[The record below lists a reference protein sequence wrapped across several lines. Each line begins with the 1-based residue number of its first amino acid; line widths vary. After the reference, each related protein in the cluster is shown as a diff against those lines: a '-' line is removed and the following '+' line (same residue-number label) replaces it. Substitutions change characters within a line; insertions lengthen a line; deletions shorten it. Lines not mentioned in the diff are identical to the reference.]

1 MGPGI
6 QEYPLLL
13 HRETQQKESHSH
25 TNENHKGMVNN
36 GKSHPST
43 KGLNKP
49 IPYVKSPSGRLGKNV
64 SSAIEKISHDTQ
76 DGHQANVYKKGR
88 NQLDGNN
95 QSKRIPSVCS
105 SLHSAQGPK
114 RSPPER
120 RQNESFLHRSP
131 PERMKNESFLHRSPP
146 ERMKNESFLHRSLP
160 ERRQNES
167 FLHRSPPE
175 RRKNESFLHRSP
187 PERRKNES
195 FLHRSP
201 PERRKNE
208 SFLHRSPPEKRQNEY
223 FLQRSPPERRKNE
236 SFLQR
241 SPPER
246 NQSESFLHRFPPGTK
261 GSTQENF
268 CRAKDVP
275 VQHFYCSKKEQLG
288 KNHEEYIAGA
298 SPGSSKWQE
307 ASVGEMFLDFE
318 SVQIIKEDAEDDSAS
333 DLSDSERIPIPPSP
347 CTPPELILRAEEID
361 PLCLEHI
368 PEMGFKES
376 EYYYPDFLPPPFN
389 SWDLKQLATFA
400 HVEGRAE
407 FRPKPSGALEKYLE
421 RLLQLEWLQM
431 QTVQSERGRAAKGR
445 PQTAPGPS
453 RGLKSP
459 GKGKALL
466 SPVPPRQA
474 GPLEG
479 AARLPRSCLGP
490 RAEPCSEETRQA
502 RCPKAPERAGPAAA
516 PQRQT
521 GDGRRDLR
529 KKPAAK
535 QQLLNLQPPES
546 SSKIQS
552 VGNMRP
558 PKQTPAFHGAA
569 APIKGLKTYTCTN
582 PKKNGNA
589 SNYVPPKKTTVDRK
603 IKTNGTKQTPRKF
616 Q

>member
-49 IPYVKSPSGRLGKNV
+49 ISYAKSPPGRLGKNV

-76 DGHQANVYKKGR
+76 DGHQPSVFKKGR

-95 QSKRIPSVCS
+95 HSRRIPSVCT

-114 RSPPER
+114 RSLPEG
-120 RQNESFLHRSP
+120 RQNDSFLHRI
-131 PERMKNESFLHRSPP
+131 
-146 ERMKNESFLHRSLP
+146 
-160 ERRQNES
+160 
-167 FLHRSPPE
+167 
-175 RRKNESFLHRSP
+175 
-187 PERRKNES
+187 
-195 FLHRSP
+195 
-201 PERRKNE
+201 
-208 SFLHRSPPEKRQNEY
+208 
-223 FLQRSPPERRKNE
+223 
-236 SFLQR
+236 
-241 SPPER
+241 
-246 NQSESFLHRFPPGTK
+246 PPGTK
-261 GSTQENF
+261 GSTQGSF

-275 VQHFYCSKKEQLG
+275 MQHFYCSKKEELG
-288 KNHEEYIAGA
+288 KSHGEYAEA

-361 PLCLEHI
+361 PVCLEHV

-389 SWDLKQLATFA
+389 SWDLKQLAIFV
-400 HVEGRAE
+400 HVEGKTD
-407 FRPKPSGALEKYLE
+407 FRPKPTGSLEKYIE
-421 RLLQLEWLQM
+421 RLVQLEWLQM
-431 QTVQSERGRAAKGR
+431 QTVQSEKGKAAKAR
-445 PQTAPGPS
+445 PQTAPGS
-453 RGLKSP
+453 TRALKSP

-466 SPVPPRQA
+466 SPVPSRQA
-474 GPLEG
+474 MPQES
-479 AARLPRSCLGP
+479 ATRLPGSCLGH
-490 RAEPCSEETRQA
+490 RADPYSEESRQV
-502 RCPKAPERAGPAAA
+502 RSHPGHLKLPERMGCAASS
-516 PQRQT
+516 QRQT
-521 GDGRRDLR
+521 GDIRSELK

-535 QQLLNLQPPES
+535 QQLLSLQSPES

-552 VGNMRP
+552 VGNIRP
-558 PKQTPAFHGAA
+558 PKQAPAFHGAA

-589 SNYVPPKKTTVDRK
+589 SNYVPPKKPTADRK

>member
-49 IPYVKSPSGRLGKNV
+49 ISYVKSPPGRLGKNV

-76 DGHQANVYKKGR
+76 DGHQPSVYKKGR

-105 SLHSAQGPK
+105 AQGPK

-120 RQNESFLHRSP
+120 RQNESFLHRI
-131 PERMKNESFLHRSPP
+131 
-146 ERMKNESFLHRSLP
+146 
-160 ERRQNES
+160 
-167 FLHRSPPE
+167 
-175 RRKNESFLHRSP
+175 
-187 PERRKNES
+187 
-195 FLHRSP
+195 
-201 PERRKNE
+201 
-208 SFLHRSPPEKRQNEY
+208 
-223 FLQRSPPERRKNE
+223 
-236 SFLQR
+236 
-241 SPPER
+241 
-246 NQSESFLHRFPPGTK
+246 PPGSK
-261 GSTQENF
+261 ASTQENF

-275 VQHFYCSKKEQLG
+275 VQHFYSSEKQQLG
-288 KNHEEYIAGA
+288 KNHEEYIAEA

-361 PLCLEHI
+361 PVCLEHI
-368 PEMGFKES
+368 PEIGFKES

-389 SWDLKQLATFA
+389 SWDLKQLAILV
-400 HVEGRAE
+400 HVEGKTD
-407 FRPKPSGALEKYLE
+407 FHPKPTGSLEKYIE
-421 RLLQLEWLQM
+421 RLVQLEWLQM
-431 QTVQSERGRAAKGR
+431 QTVQSEKGRATKTR
-445 PQTAPGPS
+445 PQTGPGPT
-453 RGLKSP
+453 RALKSP
-459 GKGKALL
+459 GKSKALL
-466 SPVPPRQA
+466 SPVPSRQA
-474 GPLEG
+474 VPQESVP
-479 AARLPRSCLGP
+479 RLPRSCVGH
-490 RAEPCSEETRQA
+490 RAEPYSEETRQV
-502 RCPKAPERAGPAAA
+502 RSHPGHLKLPERMGRAASS
-516 PQRQT
+516 QRQT
-521 GDGRRDLR
+521 GDVRSELK
-529 KKPAAK
+529 KKPAVK
-535 QQLLNLQPPES
+535 QQLHSLQPPES

-552 VGNMRP
+552 VGNIRP
-558 PKQTPAFHGAA
+558 PKQTPAPHGAA
-569 APIKGLKTYTCTN
+569 AAIKGLKTHMCTN
-582 PKKNGNA
+582 PKKNGSA
-589 SNYVPPKKTTVDRK
+589 SNYVPPKKPTVDRK

>member
-25 TNENHKGMVNN
+25 TYESHKGMVNN

-49 IPYVKSPSGRLGKNV
+49 ISYVKSPPGRLGKNV

-76 DGHQANVYKKGR
+76 DGHQPSGFKKGR

-114 RSPPER
+114 RSP
-120 RQNESFLHRSP
+120 S
-131 PERMKNESFLHRSPP
+131 
-146 ERMKNESFLHRSLP
+146 

-175 RRKNESFLHRSP
+175 RRQNESFMHRSSPERRQNESFMHRSP
-187 PERRKNES
+187 PERRQNES
-195 FLHRSP
+195 FLHSIP
-201 PERRKNE
+201 
-208 SFLHRSPPEKRQNEY
+208 S
-223 FLQRSPPERRKNE
+223 
-236 SFLQR
+236 
-241 SPPER
+241 
-246 NQSESFLHRFPPGTK
+246 GTK

-268 CRAKDVP
+268 CRVKDVP
-275 VQHFYCSKKEQLG
+275 VQHFYCSKKEQMG
-288 KNHEEYIAGA
+288 KNHEEYIAEA

-361 PLCLEHI
+361 PVCLEHI

-389 SWDLKQLATFA
+389 SWDLKQLAILV
-400 HVEGRAE
+400 HVEGKSD
-407 FRPKPSGALEKYLE
+407 FHPKPTGSLEKYIE
-421 RLLQLEWLQM
+421 RLVQLEWLQM
-431 QTVQSERGRAAKGR
+431 QTVQSEKGRATKGR

-453 RGLKSP
+453 RALKSP

-466 SPVPPRQA
+466 SPVPSRQA
-474 GPLEG
+474 VPQESVS
-479 AARLPRSCLGP
+479 RLPRSCVGH
-490 RAEPCSEETRQA
+490 RAELCSEDTRQV
-502 RCPKAPERAGPAAA
+502 RSHPGHPKLPERMACAASS
-516 PQRQT
+516 QRQT
-521 GDGRRDLR
+521 GDGRSELR

-535 QQLLNLQPPES
+535 QQLLSLQPPES

-552 VGNMRP
+552 VGNIRP
-558 PKQTPAFHGAA
+558 PKQSPAPHGAA
-569 APIKGLKTYTCTN
+569 APIKGLKPYMCTN

-589 SNYVPPKKTTVDRK
+589 SNYVPPKKPTVDRK
-603 IKTNGTKQTPRKF
+603 IKPNGTKQTPRKF

>member
-1 MGPGI
+1 MK
-6 QEYPLLL
+6 
-13 HRETQQKESHSH
+13 TTKEC
-25 TNENHKGMVNN
+25 N

-49 IPYVKSPSGRLGKNV
+49 ISYGKSPPGRLGKNL

-76 DGHQANVYKKGR
+76 DGHQPSVFKKGR
-88 NQLDGNN
+88 NQMDGNN

-105 SLHSAQGPK
+105 SLHTAQGPK
-114 RSPPER
+114 RSPPERRQHESFLHRSPPER

-131 PERMKNESFLHRSPP
+131 PERRQHESFLHRSPS
-146 ERMKNESFLHRSLP
+146 ERRQNESFLHKSPP
-160 ERRQNES
+160 EGRQNES

-175 RRKNESFLHRSP
+175 RRQNESFLHRSS
-187 PERRKNES
+187 PERRQNES
-195 FLHRSP
+195 FLHRSS
-201 PERRKNE
+201 PERRQNE
-208 SFLHRSPPEKRQNEY
+208 SFLHRI
-223 FLQRSPPERRKNE
+223 
-236 SFLQR
+236 
-241 SPPER
+241 
-246 NQSESFLHRFPPGTK
+246 PPGTK
-261 GSTQENF
+261 GSTQANF
-268 CRAKDVP
+268 CRAKDAP
-275 VQHFYCSKKEQLG
+275 VQRFYCSKKDELG
-288 KNHEEYIAGA
+288 KNHEEYVAEA

-361 PLCLEHI
+361 PVCLEHI

-389 SWDLKQLATFA
+389 SWDLKQLAVFA
-400 HVEGRAE
+400 HVEGRSE
-407 FRPKPSGALEKYLE
+407 FRPKPTGSLEKFLE

-431 QTVQSERGRAAKGR
+431 QTVQSEKGRATKGR
-445 PQTAPGPS
+445 PQTAPGPG
-453 RGLKSP
+453 RALKSP

-466 SPVPPRQA
+466 SPVPSRQA
-474 GPLEG
+474 GPQEG
-479 AARLPRSCLGP
+479 VPRLPRSCLGH
-490 RAEPCSEETRQA
+490 RAEPEDTRQV
-502 RCPKAPERAGPAAA
+502 RSQPGHPKLPERMGCAGSS
-516 PQRQT
+516 QRQT
-521 GDGRRDLR
+521 GDVRGELR

-535 QQLLNLQPPES
+535 QQLLSLQPPES

-552 VGNMRP
+552 VGNIRP
-558 PKQTPAFHGAA
+558 PKQTSAFHGAA
-569 APIKGLKTYTCTN
+569 APSKGSKTYTCAN

-589 SNYVPPKKTTVDRK
+589 SNYVPPKKPTADRK

>member
-13 HRETQQKESHSH
+13 HRETQRKESHSH

-49 IPYVKSPSGRLGKNV
+49 ISYAKSPPGRLGKNV

-146 ERMKNESFLHRSLP
+146 ER
-160 ERRQNES
+160 
-167 FLHRSPPE
+167 
-175 RRKNESFLHRSP
+175 
-187 PERRKNES
+187 
-195 FLHRSP
+195 
-201 PERRKNE
+201 
-208 SFLHRSPPEKRQNEY
+208 
-223 FLQRSPPERRKNE
+223 
-236 SFLQR
+236 
-241 SPPER
+241 
-246 NQSESFLHRFPPGTK
+246 NQSESFLHRLPPGTK

-268 CRAKDVP
+268 YRAKDVP
-275 VQHFYCSKKEQLG
+275 VQHFYCSRKEQLG

-400 HVEGRAE
+400 HVEGKAE

-431 QTVQSERGRAAKGR
+431 QTVQNERGRATKGR

-453 RGLKSP
+453 RALKSP

-474 GPLEG
+474 VPQEG
-479 AARLPRSCLGP
+479 AARLPRSCLGH
-490 RAEPCSEETRQA
+490 RAEPCSEETRPA
-502 RCPKAPERAGPAAA
+502 RSLKVPERTGGAA
-516 PQRQT
+516 PPQRKT
-521 GDGRRDLR
+521 GDGRSDLR
-529 KKPAAK
+529 RKPAAK

-552 VGNMRP
+552 VGNIRP

-569 APIKGLKTYTCTN
+569 APIKGLKTHMCTN
-582 PKKNGNA
+582 PKKNGNG
-589 SNYVPPKKTTVDRK
+589 SNYVPPRKPTVDRK